1 VLFPVRGAWVTSG
14 EPSGSMVDGL
24 MLYAT
29 KRTMKIAFGTLK
41 PIFFG
46 GLIVGTVALQTP
58 TPKPHAQHRID
69 VTGSLQARKTKEPT
83 AAETFDKLLRALD
96 PFAPSK

>member
-46 GLIVGTVALQTP
+46 GLIVGTVALQTHADP
-58 TPKPHAQHRID
+58 GEVQRPQRHLPKPGGFHEGYGKRSVDSRVIC
-69 VTGSLQARKTKEPT
+69 
-83 AAETFDKLLRALD
+83 LLIISYCILV
-96 PFAPSK
+96 